1 VIKLLGG
8 TLAFLGCLFLGG
20 RQERGLVQQ
29 RNTLNRAAEDLEE
42 LSRRLEWNNPPLGEL
57 LDWMAQREG
66 PLRPVYEACQAELQ
80 RPDRRPFSQIWRAAV
95 ENFSRLPPQG
105 REVLTQA
112 GLLLG
117 QYQHQRQEEGLNAL
131 AQRLR
136 TLAEETEEKRKGMG
150 RVYWVT
156 GGAAGLLLV
165 LLLV

>member
-8 TLAFLGCLFLGG
+8 TLAFFGCLFLGG

-29 RNTLNRAAEDLEE
+29 RKALERAAEELEE

-57 LDWMAQREG
+57 LAWMAQREG
-66 PLRPVYEACQAELQ
+66 PLRPVYEACKAELQ
-80 RPDRRPFSQIWRAAV
+80 KPDRSMFSQIWAAAV
-95 ENFSRLPPQG
+95 ENFSHLPPQG
-105 REVLTQA
+105 REVLAQA

-136 TLAEETEEKRKGMG
+136 TLAEETEKKRKGMG

>member
-1 VIKLLGG
+1 
-8 TLAFLGCLFLGG
+8 
-20 RQERGLVQQ
+20 
-29 RNTLNRAAEDLEE
+29 
-42 LSRRLEWNNPPLGEL
+42 
-57 LDWMAQREG
+57 
-66 PLRPVYEACQAELQ
+66 
-80 RPDRRPFSQIWRAAV
+80 
-95 ENFSRLPPQG
+95 
-105 REVLTQA
+105 VLTQA
-112 GLLLG
+112 GFLLG